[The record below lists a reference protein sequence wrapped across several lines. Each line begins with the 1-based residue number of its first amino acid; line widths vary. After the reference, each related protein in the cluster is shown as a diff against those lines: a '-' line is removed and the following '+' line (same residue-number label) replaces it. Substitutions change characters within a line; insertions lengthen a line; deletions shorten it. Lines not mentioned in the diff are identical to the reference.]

1 MELPRLH
8 FHGDVPASRVRNP
21 QEWLRKMNSVSS
33 SDCDVER
40 SKQADGVGDAVML
53 VLLYGSWNAGI
64 FRDNRGER
72 RVMDDGSSSRN
83 GKSGAK
89 DKREGD
95 VCSGT
100 RSVGSSQWFSQAIEP
115 AVNPFISMHRKSM
128 QHGLHVSSVQ
138 VDASDESLNLCCEQ
152 SAEMGGLEAPSEL
165 PALVFIKA
173 TKIINKNSGYSTQ
186 QTRMESSV
194 QVRRV
199 PIKASKLHSFLRNV
213 YPDSDENIRWNNLE
227 KEILHSMNTAWSEL
241 LQQNPNTSSSQPNKS
256 SNPTSDDG
264 KKTSNVSKPPI
275 RIFIAGDKSQVGK
288 SSISL
293 GILGSLLVTSSK
305 HNNND
310 ENYRYQPED
319 LAYIKPATQCEQTQL
334 IEHYC
339 KHKGIEACVP
349 VGPIVYYKG
358 FTRAFLRGEVGYTEE
373 ELLEMAARAVDDVCE
388 GKKVVVVDGVGY
400 PAVGSITGT
409 DNASVAVACGRPFDD
424 ASSSASH
431 DDVMSSA
438 GEDEMGAACNGAAAC
453 HGAEAH
459 KNRAPIP
466 VLLVGKS
473 GVGDAVDSFNL
484 NATYFANRNVPVI
497 GAIFNKLS
505 TEGFYSLENCKEA
518 IDIYF
523 SKRQPKRKAY
533 GYIPEIPSLKNAREA
548 MADDNV
554 SSEVE
559 KLKKSL
565 QMANSFVEE
574 FSKCVDVHDIL
585 RDAEEATMMY
595 IRQHREQSTQG
606 SINGKSTAL
615 KRDHNFAGFHS
626 MQPAK
631 IPRLD
636 PQVSKLNMVSA
647 RNAGFSL
654 TRDQIEAMASAA
666 GAAGAW
672 NAKKA

>member
-8 FHGDVPASRVRNP
+8 FHGDVPASRARNP
-21 QEWLRKMNSVSS
+21 QEWLREINSVSS
-33 SDCDVER
+33 SDCDMER
-40 SKQADGVGDAVML
+40 SKHNDGVGDAVML
-53 VLLYGSWNAGI
+53 VLLYGSWNAVI
-64 FRDNRGER
+64 FRDTRGEGR
-72 RVMDDGSSSRN
+72 GMDGGSSSRN
-83 GKSGAK
+83 GKSGAE
-89 DKREGD
+89 DKHEGD

-100 RSVGSSQWFSQAIEP
+100 RRLGSSRWFRQAMEP
-115 AVNPFISMHRKSM
+115 AVNPFISVHRKSM
-128 QHGLHVSSVQ
+128 QHGLHVASVQ

-165 PALVFIKA
+165 PALVFIQA
-173 TKIINKNSGYSTQ
+173 TNIISENSGGSTQ
-186 QTRMESSV
+186 RTRMESSV

-213 YPDSDENIRWNNLE
+213 HPDNNASAIDNANSGENIRWNNLE
-227 KEILHSMNTAWSEL
+227 NEILHSMNTAWSEL
-241 LQQNPNTSSSQPNKS
+241 LHQNPHTSSDQPNKS

-293 GILGSLLVTSSK
+293 GILGSLLATSSK
-305 HNNND
+305 YNNHD
-310 ENYRYQPED
+310 ENYRYQPGD

-349 VGPIVYYKG
+349 IGPIVYYKG
-358 FTRAFLRGEVGYTEE
+358 FTRAFLRGEVRNTEE
-373 ELLEMAARAVDDVCE
+373 ELLEMAARAVDDVCD

-424 ASSSASH
+424 ASSSTSQV
-431 DDVMSSA
+431 DIISSA
-438 GEDEMGAACNGAAAC
+438 CEDGMGAAC
-453 HGAEAH
+453 HGAEAP

-518 IDIYF
+518 IDMYF

-533 GYIPEIPSLKNAREA
+533 GYIPEIPSLKIAREA
-548 MADDNV
+548 MAKDNV
-554 SSEVE
+554 SSEEE
-559 KLKKSL
+559 KLNTSL
-565 QMANSFVEE
+565 QMADSFVEE
-574 FSKCVDVHDIL
+574 FSKCVNVHEIL
-585 RDAEEATMMY
+585 RDAEEVTTEY
-595 IRQHREQSTQG
+595 IRQHQAQSSQG
-606 SINGKSTAL
+606 SINGKSAAL
-615 KRDHNFAGFHS
+615 KRDHNFAGSHS

-636 PQVSKLNMVSA
+636 PQVSKLNIVSA

-666 GAAGAW
+666 GAAGG
-672 NAKKA
+672 